1 MKIIALFTCWL
12 IVSEGFISPNRIVK
26 LHIGNGNIV
35 KPFPP
40 NTHQSRRIMNYRG
53 SSFKGAGVLLN
64 AKPGVVNEKKEAPR
78 HAKELVKE
86 HNDEESSG
94 SSNKITAIRK
104 MFSYIWPKNDL
115 KTRLYLILSLNFL
128 FFGKLLNAQVPFIL
142 QKAVD
147 GGNPLE
153 SLSLSNSHLSTTAL
167 MFLLYAGCRITAV
180 GLNEL
185 KTSAF
190 AKVSQRALR
199 LFSGEIFSHLHIL
212 DSTFHHQVRRR
223 KHTCTLHIPPLSF

>member
-12 IVSEGFISPNRIVK
+12 IVSEGFISPSRIVK
-26 LHIGNGNIV
+26 LHIGNGNMV

-40 NTHQSRRIMNYRG
+40 NTHQSRRIMNFRG
-53 SSFKGAGVLLN
+53 SSFKGTGVLLN
-64 AKPGVVNEKKEAPR
+64 AKLGIVNEKKEFTGL
-78 HAKELVKE
+78 AKELVKE
-86 HNDEESSG
+86 HNDEESGSG
-94 SSNKITAIRK
+94 NKITAIRK

-147 GGNPLE
+147 GGNTLE
-153 SLSLSNSHLSTTAL
+153 SLSSSNSHLSTTAL

-212 DSTFHHQVRRR
+212 DSTFHHKV
-223 KHTCTLHIPPLSF
+223 KPLF